1 MQARLIIRLPF
12 LIVVLLCFLVC
23 PAQSNAQ
30 LGVLTTYESEGK
42 APAKKANYVKARK
55 SAVWRALRGAVL
67 QALEDLLG
75 KETRV
80 QSRPQV
86 KKILSSPQKY
96 VKSYRFLESVD
107 DDLEGES
114 RVRLE
119 VVLWTDALNKAL
131 NSAGLVSSAVNQKAV
146 VVLILERSFTARPTG
161 RFWDYVPMS
170 EISLAQNL
178 MSGGIHVIRRD
189 RVANTVSE
197 DRVRFAARGDVTAA
211 VDIGLKA
218 GAGIVIVGNAASTS
232 RAGSAKGPVNVQ
244 ANLSVKVVSVIDSKV
259 IAAKSDFASA
269 RAVDPVNGELQAFE
283 IVGEKMG
290 DFLESTIKRYW
301 QPQEK
306 QAAPAMQGESPKVVP
321 TPPPKPAAPLPKKP
335 GLMEDL

>member
-1 MQARLIIRLPF
+1 MYFRPTRLLPLLMVTVLSF
-12 LIVVLLCFLVC
+12 LICASPSF
-23 PAQSNAQ
+23 AQ
-30 LGVLTTYESEGK
+30 LGVLTTYVSEGK
-42 APAKKANYVKARK
+42 APAKNANYMKARK
-55 SAVWRALRGAVL
+55 SAVWRALRAAVL
-67 QALEDLLG
+67 QSLEDLLG
-75 KETRV
+75 KGSNPRGK
-80 QSRPQV
+80 PQV
-86 KKILSSPQKY
+86 KQILSSPQRY
-96 VKSYRFLESVD
+96 VKSYRFLEAVD
-107 DDLEGES
+107 DDLEEES

-131 NSAGLVSSAVNQKAV
+131 NSAGLVSSTVNPKAV
-146 VVLILERSFTARPTG
+146 VVLILERSFTARPSG

-178 MSGGIHVIRRD
+178 MGGGIHVIRRD
-189 RVANTVSE
+189 RVANLVTE
-197 DRVRFAARGDVTAA
+197 ERVRFAARGDVTAA

-232 RAGSAKGPVNVQ
+232 QKGSATGPVNVQ

-301 QPQEK
+301 GPVAKPAEPVKPGEPPKSAPQ
-306 QAAPAMQGESPKVVP
+306 AS
-321 TPPPKPAAPLPKKP
+321 KPAAPTLKTP

>member
-1 MQARLIIRLPF
+1 M
-12 LIVVLLCFLVC
+12 
-23 PAQSNAQ
+23 
-30 LGVLTTYESEGK
+30 
-42 APAKKANYVKARK
+42 
-55 SAVWRALRGAVL
+55 WRALRAAVL
-67 QALEDLLG
+67 QALGDLLG
-75 KETRV
+75 KESGF
-80 QSRPQV
+80 QGRPQV
-86 KKILSSPQKY
+86 KKILSSPKKY

-178 MSGGIHVIRRD
+178 MGGGIHVIRRD

-232 RAGSAKGPVNVQ
+232 QAGSSTGPVNVQ

-301 QPQEK
+301 EPQEPPATRTQPGEAPK
-306 QAAPAMQGESPKVVP
+306 AATKPI
-321 TPPPKPAAPLPKKP
+321 PKPAAPLPKKP